1 MLSANVINKIVVMI
15 SNMVITR
22 ILTRSDFGMWGYIL
36 NIYSYASLI
45 AGLGLDSGAFQFGA
59 ENKGKGEAYR
69 YYKYCLNIGLII
81 NIVIIAVFYFY
92 IHITELVIENSG
104 LYIKIYLPV
113 LIIEY
118 LINIFSIMLR
128 CSNRI
133 KTYAKITNINTVLI
147 AVATCVGACWGV
159 PGVIGGK
166 YCARVLSLASI
177 ICVMRQDLKNLLT
190 ASMLELK
197 QITELWNYTIFT
209 GVSSAFNRSL
219 YLIDVTMIAQLIR
232 NTEEIAIYKVSTMI
246 PHALMFIPSSIIMCF
261 LPDIVGHNREKRWLK
276 SNVKKLYFFS
286 GMVNFSIAFILFI
299 FSKVIILLIS
309 GDQYIEAVGLF
320 RIHLVGF
327 FLTGTFRDLSV
338 NILAGLK
345 KVHYNLF
352 ISAIQ
357 IVSEVV
363 FNYLLIIKFGMYGAA
378 YATVL
383 VEIIAAA
390 MATFYLHLSITKM
403 QDTSFAEP

>member
-1 MLSANVINKIVVMI
+1 
-15 SNMVITR
+15 MVITR
-22 ILTRSDFGMWGYIL
+22 ILTRSDFGLWGYIL

-45 AGLGLDSGAFQFGA
+45 AGFGLDSGAFQFGA
-59 ENKGKGEAYR
+59 ENKGKGEAFK
-69 YYKYCLNIGLII
+69 YYKYCLNIGFII

-92 IHITELVIENSG
+92 IHIAELAIENSG

-118 LINIFSIMLR
+118 LIHIFSIMLR

-147 AVATCVGACWGV
+147 AVATCVGAFWGV
-159 PGVIGGK
+159 PGVICGK
-166 YCARVLSLASI
+166 YLARALSLASI
-177 ICVMRQDLKNLLT
+177 IYVMLQDIKNLL
-190 ASMLELK
+190 AADILGFK
-197 QITELWNYTIFT
+197 QIKELWNYTIFT
-209 GVSSAFNRSL
+209 GISSALNRSL
-219 YLIDVTMIAQLIR
+219 YLIDVTMIAQLIGD
-232 NTEEIAIYKVSTMI
+232 TEDIAIYKVSTMI

-261 LPDIVGHNREKRWLK
+261 LPNIVGHNKEKRWLK
-276 SNVKKLYFFS
+276 SNVKKLYLFT
-286 GMVNFSIAFILFI
+286 GAINFSIAFILFI
-299 FSKVIILLIS
+299 LSQVIILLIS
-309 GDQYIEAVGLF
+309 GDQYIEAAGIF

-327 FLTGTFRDLSV
+327 FLAGTFRDLSV

-357 IVSEVV
+357 IAAEMV
-363 FNYLLIIKFGMYGAA
+363 FNYLMIIKFGMYGAA

-390 MATFYLHLSITKM
+390 MATFYLYLSITKM
-403 QDTSFAEP
+403 QDTSMVSP